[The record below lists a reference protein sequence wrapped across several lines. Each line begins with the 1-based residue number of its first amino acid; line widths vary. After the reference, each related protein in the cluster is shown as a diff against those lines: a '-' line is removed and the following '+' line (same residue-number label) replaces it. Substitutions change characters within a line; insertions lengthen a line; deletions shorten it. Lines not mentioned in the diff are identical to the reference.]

1 VNDEFHDTRDQRA
14 SVAQAAQMLGISEG
28 AVRKRVE
35 RGKLR
40 AEHDNAGRLIVYL
53 DATTTDATH
62 DTTHDRPRQSRGD
75 RYTRSLEEQVEY
87 LRGQLDQE
95 RNASAELRQIVAGLT
110 QANAEHART
119 IREIEAPTAQES
131 TDAAETA
138 EETPEGTEPRSA
150 EGEAREE
157 LDAERARREMAEST
171 LREGMAEQRRRR
183 EEAERER
190 DELRRQMYARREPG
204 EPPQTAD
211 AQQGRGQPQSAM
223 GRAQEAAEP
232 RSRAP
237 WWRRIIGR

>member
-75 RYTRSLEEQVEY
+75 RYTRSLEDQVEY
-87 LRGQLDQE
+87 LRRQLDQE
-95 RNASAELRQIVAGLT
+95 RNSSAELRQAIIRLA
-110 QANAEHART
+110 QANAEQANT
-119 IREIEAPTAQES
+119 IQAIEAPAIQEEPPE
-131 TDAAETA
+131 AAETVE
-138 EETPEGTEPRSA
+138 EETEGAGPHTEA
-150 EGEAREE
+150 GEVREE
-157 LDAERARREMAEST
+157 LGAERARRETAETT
-171 LREGMAEQRRRR
+171 LHEGMAEEQRRR

-190 DELRRQMYARREPG
+190 DDLRRELYALSEPRQSSETG
-204 EPPQTAD
+204 EE
-211 AQQGRGQPQSAM
+211 QQGRGQPRS
-223 GRAQEAAEP
+223 EATGAHEGVQ
-232 RSRAP
+232 RP
-237 WWRRIIGR
+237 WWRRVLGR

>member
-75 RYTRSLEEQVEY
+75 RYTRSLEDQVEY
-87 LRGQLDQE
+87 LRRQLDQE
-95 RNASAELRQIVAGLT
+95 RNSSAELRQAIIRLA
-110 QANAEHART
+110 QANAEQANT
-119 IREIEAPTAQES
+119 IQAIEAPAIQEEPPE
-131 TDAAETA
+131 AAETVE
-138 EETPEGTEPRSA
+138 EETEGAGPHTEA
-150 EGEAREE
+150 GEVREE
-157 LDAERARREMAEST
+157 LSAERARREMAETT
-171 LREGMAEQRRRR
+171 LHEGMTEERRRR

-190 DELRRQMYARREPG
+190 DELRQALVGRGRRTEAHEEG
-204 EPPQTAD
+204 EER
-211 AQQGRGQPQSAM
+211 QGRGQPRHAT
-223 GRAQEAAEP
+223 GGAQEGA
-232 RSRAP
+232 RRP
-237 WWRRIIGR
+237 WWRRMLGR